1 LSKIRFVQCGDIHI
15 GMPFSSFK
23 GIFGLPE
30 KRRRHIEETFAKS
43 LGSAADTKSDF
54 LIICGDLF
62 EEKYATRSVI
72 ENMNYE
78 FGKVSR
84 VVMIPGNHDPFKK
97 GYFFN
102 RFTWREKVFV
112 LSPERPF
119 IEFPDMSVAFYHYN
133 SLRESD
139 SLGQLNLQKDR
150 INILM
155 FHGTIDTICTEDRY
169 LPVTSEELERYG
181 FDYIAAGHFH
191 NTFLQYGKNKT
202 IHNAGSPE
210 PLGFDEEGIHS
221 IITGEI
227 TKEMGHVE
235 CRAEKVQVS
244 NRFYKTLEITT
255 DPEMSLNE
263 IISFV
268 RQTLQSVEG
277 HKDMLARILL
287 KGRRDPKM
295 YLDTLKIQESLVG
308 LTLYAKVT
316 DETLPDFDISQISKE
331 QGIRGVFVRNVL
343 EKMEQEPHL
352 SSFYRSVMIYGL
364 EALSGNRPS
373 LTDPTKE
380 GGR

>member
-1 LSKIRFVQCGDIHI
+1 
-15 GMPFSSFK
+15 
-23 GIFGLPE
+23 
-30 KRRRHIEETFAKS
+30 
-43 LGSAADTKSDF
+43 
-54 LIICGDLF
+54 
-62 EEKYATRSVI
+62 
-72 ENMNYE
+72 
-78 FGKVSR
+78 
-84 VVMIPGNHDPFKK
+84 
-97 GYFFN
+97 
-102 RFTWREKVFV
+102 
-112 LSPERPF
+112 
-119 IEFPDMSVAFYHYN
+119 
-133 SLRESD
+133 
-139 SLGQLNLQKDR
+139 
-150 INILM
+150 
-155 FHGTIDTICTEDRY
+155 
-169 LPVTSEELERYG
+169 
-181 FDYIAAGHFH
+181 
-191 NTFLQYGKNKT
+191 
-202 IHNAGSPE
+202 
-210 PLGFDEEGIHS
+210 
-221 IITGEI
+221 
-227 TKEMGHVE
+227 MGHVE

-373 LTDPTKE
+373 LTDPTEE